1 MLSSRKTH
9 NLRRLTT
16 IVHAKELEQPPPVAL
31 GSPVTG
37 ELKAVSAMGIIGKVS
52 SA

>member
-1 MLSSRKTH
+1 MLSRKKH

-16 IVHAKELEQPPPVAL
+16 HVHAKELEQPPPVAL
-31 GSPVTG
+31 GSPMTG
-37 ELKAVSAMGIIGKVS
+37 EEKAVSSLGIFGRVS